1 MASGPD
7 SLEGTSID
15 NLTRVRLTRLDKVM
29 YPAGRITK
37 GDVLMYYIRVAPLL
51 LPFLR
56 SRPLTL
62 HRFPD
67 GVEGEDF
74 FEKDA
79 PPGTPDFVDIF
90 TRFSDTAGRDVHF
103 ILCNNLD
110 TLIWIANLASLEI
123 HTTLSTAGSFESPD
137 LLLFDLDPE
146 PPLQFDDVIDI
157 AQIVREHLEDAGL
170 QPYVKTSGKKGV
182 HIVVP
187 LVPGYRFRE
196 AREFVHGIGREIART
211 TPHAVSEFPRSRD
224 PGTIFID
231 YLQNVHGKTMAAPY
245 SLRATAGASVS
256 APLRWEELRHGAR
269 PEDFNIKTMLSRHEE
284 PWRGIIETRQR
295 L

>member
-211 TPHAVSEFPRSRD
+211 TPHAVSESPGPGILGRSLSIISRMSTGRPWPPR
-224 PGTIFID
+224 P
-231 YLQNVHGKTMAAPY
+231 
-245 SLRATAGASVS
+245 ASGPRL
-256 APLRWEELRHGAR
+256 APLSPHRSGGRAPAR
-269 PEDFNIKTMLSRHEE
+269 GTSR
-284 PWRGIIETRQR
+284 RF
-295 L
+295 